1 MKKYKEL
8 VDKLSDKNISEKDY
22 GSAINYIEER
32 IDYIWRKICDL
43 TGYDLSWYVF
53 DNEEDEIESEGG
65 TFDPKIY
72 SERIRFYSNGWPFFN
87 VENNPFSDGFPTRFL
102 WTEDDKWIKE
112 VEESVKNSA
121 KKEKE
126 DKAKRKIYAAKAKKK
141 KALISKISK
150 LSIEELEKIVS
161 TIERKTND

>member
-1 MKKYKEL
+1 MKEYKEL
-8 VDKLSDKNISEKDY
+8 VDKLSYKNISEKDY
-22 GSAINYIEER
+22 DSAITIIEER
-32 IDYIWRKICDL
+32 IDYIWRKICVL

-53 DNEEDEIESEGG
+53 DNEEDESESDGG

-72 SERIRFYSNGWPFFN
+72 NETIRFYSDGWPSF
-87 VENNPFSDGFPTRFL
+87 VKNNPFSGGFPTRFI

-112 VEESVKNSA
+112 VEKSINDSS

-126 DKAKRKIYAAKAKKK
+126 DKAKRKIYAARAKKK
-141 KALISKISK
+141 KALLEKISK

-161 TIERKTND
+161 TMD